1 MVSVLISL
9 FFFFYLCNNEI
20 QNPLKIYHTHCSITS
35 TPVQHYSS
43 DNQECIFKTQVFFF
57 SCWLPLCPHH
67 RPQLT
72 FFLLLLC
79 PPHLPLWFCSLF
91 SPLFPFLA
99 HHSPP
104 LTLTLMCIVICEQ
117 EIVYTLHSTVC
128 ACTVHLFACDWGRQ
142 LRGRGT
148 QGTGES
154 RGGLLLCWVWLSL
167 G

>member
-1 MVSVLISL
+1 MRYKTPWRSIIHIVPSL
-9 FFFFYLCNNEI
+9 LLQCNIIPVTTRNAFSK
-20 QNPLKIYHTHCSITS
+20 LKS
-35 TPVQHYSS
+35 
-43 DNQECIFKTQVFFF
+43 FF
-57 SCWLPLCPHH
+57 SPADCLCVPIIALNW
-67 RPQLT
+67 P

-104 LTLTLMCIVICEQ
+104 LTLTPMCIVICEQ